1 MKVGIITFHHTTN
14 YGATLQAYALSKT
27 VSEWGH
33 EVEIIDYRPRGA
45 VIFYAKQ
52 LSPVSSRKMNWN
64 KNFHKH
70 ILKAFKMRKF
80 LTSSLNLSE
89 SKGYSKTVL
98 RKTFEAAKYDAVI
111 AGSDQVWCLT
121 TGFRG
126 FDSSYFLDFVRDE
139 DSCLRIS
146 YAPSIGGT
154 ESFRDRK
161 DSVCSLLD
169 KFDHIS
175 VRDFHSARVIKEECD
190 KEAVKVL
197 DPTFLIGYED
207 ILVTPKT
214 NRPYLLIYN
223 HKELDLEQKR
233 TVKAI
238 AKNKE
243 LEIVSVGDAWDI
255 ADRNLVS
262 IDPKEWIGY
271 FKHAS
276 YVFTNTF
283 HGTIFSIL
291 FKRDFTVFVNKG
303 KQNKV
308 YDLLTLLG
316 LERRIILDSHYGG
329 QTDYSAIDYA
339 SAYEKLTPNIE
350 SSKAFLANIF
360 SKENALV

>member
-45 VIFYAKQ
+45 VIFYLKQ
-52 LSPVSSRKMNWN
+52 LLPVSSRKLNWN

-70 ILKAFKMRKF
+70 FLKAFKMRRF

-89 SKGYSKTVL
+89 HKGYSKTVL
-98 RKTFEAAKYDAVI
+98 RKIFEAANYEAII
-111 AGSDQVWCLT
+111 AGSDQIWCLT

-126 FDSSYFLDFVRDE
+126 FDASYFLYFIKEKDD
-139 DSCLRIS
+139 CLRVS

-154 ESFRDRK
+154 ESFRDKK
-161 DSVCSLLD
+161 DSVCNLLN
-169 KFDHIS
+169 KFDYIS
-175 VRDFHSARVIKEECD
+175 VRDFHSARVIKEECNQD
-190 KEAVKVL
+190 AVKVL
-197 DPTFLIGYED
+197 DPTFLVDYED
-207 ILVTPKT
+207 ILVTPKV
-214 NRPYLLIYN
+214 NQPYLLIYN

-233 TVKAI
+233 TVKTI
-238 AKNKE
+238 AENKD
-243 LEIVSVGDAWDI
+243 LEMVSVGDAWEI
-255 ADRNLVS
+255 ADRNLISV
-262 IDPKEWIGY
+262 DPKEWVGY
-271 FKHAS
+271 FKCAS

-291 FKRDFTVFVNKG
+291 FKKDFTVFVNKG

-316 LERRIILDSHYGG
+316 LEDRIILDSHDGG
-329 QTDYSAIDYA
+329 SIDCSAIDYA
-339 SAYEKLTPNIE
+339 SVYEKLTPNIE

-360 SKENALV
+360 SKENALT